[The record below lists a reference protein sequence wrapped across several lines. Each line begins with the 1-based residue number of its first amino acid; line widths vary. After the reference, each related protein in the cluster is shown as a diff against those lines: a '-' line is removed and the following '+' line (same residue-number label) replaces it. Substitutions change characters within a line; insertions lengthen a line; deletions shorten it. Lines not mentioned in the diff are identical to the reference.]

1 MQILSTRAIIS
12 LIACASFM
20 FLSVYWS
27 TAFSARVFTG
37 CFLNK
42 GTLFNLKKESWP
54 TNPFVGFVHC
64 GDNIPSPPR
73 LGWTS
78 GSQRGRK
85 KISHFPNVYFFFSF
99 NHTLHAFPIE
109 FNILISFFRKRTA
122 VLLPRR
128 INGNLFTIV
137 AIKAFKLNFNRVHLL
152 KKPYL
157 KDNFGSAVDKGNRT
171 DACKMK
177 ICHVVTSQA

>member
-1 MQILSTRAIIS
+1 MGTISPAHPVSGGLQGQSEGGKKYHIS
-12 LIACASFM
+12 LMYS
-20 FLSVYWS
+20 
-27 TAFSARVFTG
+27 
-37 CFLNK
+37 
-42 GTLFNLKKESWP
+42 
-54 TNPFVGFVHC
+54 
-64 GDNIPSPPR
+64 
-73 LGWTS
+73 
-78 GSQRGRK
+78 
-85 KISHFPNVYFFFSF
+85 FFFSF

-109 FNILISFFRKRTA
+109 FSILISFFRKRTA

-152 KKPYL
+152 KKLYL